1 MEFFVV
7 VVVVVWVFCAII
19 SAAIARGKNRSGFG
33 WFMLGLC
40 FGPLAFAVGFL
51 PPLAA
56 ATPDAPAEQPAA
68 TGTKQCPMCA
78 ETIQAMALKCRFC
91 SHLFDPA
98 DLAAPVAVAPEPVA
112 APAEDPEQ
120 VQNTSSL
127 PVSDQASTT
136 QGNFRGHVLAGCLVF
151 GALAAFAG
159 LLLSQSPPPP
169 GKAQVT
175 LSEKV
180 SSLVNTTANSRQYA
194 MACEN
199 PWDITQFRLDQKS
212 GDTKNIEDLLI
223 SGRCHRLMP
232 KTRVF
237 IMEERHENGAI
248 KVRALDDNKI
258 FWTAREMIDAD
269 I

>member
-1 MEFFVV
+1 MAFFI
-7 VVVVVWVFCAII
+7 VVVWIFCAVV

-56 ATPDAPAEQPAA
+56 AILTSQSSNRPQPAA

-78 ETIQAMALKCRFC
+78 ETIQAMALKCRYC
-91 SHLFDPA
+91 GHLFDPSE
-98 DLAAPVAVAPEPVA
+98 LATPVAVTQEPVA
-112 APAEDPEQ
+112 TPAEDPEQ
-120 VQNTSSL
+120 FQNTSSL
-127 PVSDQASTT
+127 PVSDQAST
-136 QGNFRGHVLAGCLVF
+136 NFRGHVLAGCLVF

-159 LLLSQSPPPP
+159 LLLSQSSLPP
-169 GKAQVT
+169 GKVQVT
-175 LSEKV
+175 LSDKV
-180 SSLVNTTANSRQYA
+180 SSLINTTANSRQYA

-199 PWDITQFRLDQKS
+199 PWDITQFRLDLKS

-223 SGRCHRLMP
+223 SGRCQRLMP

-248 KVRALDDNKI
+248 KVRALDDDKI